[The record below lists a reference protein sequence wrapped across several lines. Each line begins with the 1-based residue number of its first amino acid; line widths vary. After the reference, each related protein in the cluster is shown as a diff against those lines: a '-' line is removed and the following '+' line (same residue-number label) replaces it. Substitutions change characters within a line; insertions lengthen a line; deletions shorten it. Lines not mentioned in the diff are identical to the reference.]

1 VTILRKEDL
10 MVPALEVRFNF
21 VVDDYEAVVHLYRDV
36 FGLEVLEELDEQGG
50 RGIILKV
57 PAATLELV
65 DVDHGG
71 MVDEVEVGRRLDDR
85 IRIAVKVDDLA
96 EASRGVAEAG
106 AKAMAD
112 PVETPWGDHN
122 QRFRAKDGMQLTLFQ
137 SP

>member
-1 VTILRKEDL
+1 MI
-10 MVPALEVRFNF
+10 PAREVRFCF
-21 VVDDYEAVVHLYRDV
+21 TIDAYEAAAHLYRDV
-36 FGLEVLEELDEQGG
+36 FGLPVLQELDEQGG

-71 MVDEVEVGRRLDDR
+71 MVDEIEVGRRVDDPV
-85 IRIAVKVDDLA
+85 RIAIKVDDLTEASAAVTETGA
-96 EASRGVAEAG
+96 EA
-106 AKAMAD
+106 MAA

-122 QRFRAKDGMQLTLFQ
+122 QRFRAKDGTQLTLFQ

>member
-1 VTILRKEDL
+1 MI
-10 MVPALEVRFNF
+10 PAREVRFCF
-21 VVDDYEAVVHLYRDV
+21 VIDDYEAVAHLYRDV

-65 DVDHGG
+65 DVAHGE
-71 MVDEVEVGRRLDDR
+71 MVDEVEVGHRVVDR
-85 IRIAVKVDDLA
+85 VRIAVKVDDLA
-96 EASRGVAEAG
+96 EAGRAVAETG
-106 AKAMAD
+106 ATALAD

-122 QRFRAKDGMQLTLFQ
+122 QRFRAKDGTQLTLFQ